1 VLIIIGLGNPG
12 KKYELTR
19 HNVGFM
25 VIDNLADSAEF
36 SGVAVTFRMKEQ
48 YQALVNKGT
57 ISGDKALLVK
67 PQTYMNRSG
76 QAVAGI
82 MQNLSEPI
90 GGLLVISDDYNL
102 PFGAIRFRRDGS
114 SGGHK
119 GLQSIIEQLGNNKF
133 HRLRIGIGLPC
144 LPACPVG
151 RPERVEPAGFV
162 LERFTKAEEKEM
174 KQIIPR
180 AVDAIVFYM
189 QNGIEKSMNRYN

>member
-25 VIDNLADSAEF
+25 VIDNLADAGEF
-36 SGVAVTFRMKEQ
+36 PGFRMREE
-48 YQALVNKGT
+48 YRALVSKGT
-57 ISGDKALLVK
+57 VSGDKVLLVK

-90 GGLLVISDDYNL
+90 SDLLVISDDYSL
-102 PFGAIRFRRDGS
+102 PFGGIRFRRDGS

-133 HRLRIGIGLPC
+133 HRLRIGIGLS
-144 LPACPVG
+144 
-151 RPERVEPAGFV
+151 ERVDSAEFV

-174 KQIIPR
+174 KLIIPQ